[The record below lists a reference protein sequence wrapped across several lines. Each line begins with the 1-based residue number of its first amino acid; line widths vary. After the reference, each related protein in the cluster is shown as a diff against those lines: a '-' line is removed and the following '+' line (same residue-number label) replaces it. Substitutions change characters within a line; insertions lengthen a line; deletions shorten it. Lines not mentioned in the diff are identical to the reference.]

1 MIDSQ
6 NCACINPVYQV
17 TSRSC
22 IEETCSYSDQELAS
36 HIQQKCSESEST
48 FSYCSFMIHHG
59 GYDIDKEIRP
69 AFRPPTTV
77 SPIASLTTNMMAIMT
92 DRARNEAQLNKGN
105 VEMELAVG
113 AGILGLVFTLWGDL
127 HNATSCTMWCRKNS
141 IYWFRTSCYTWASTF
156 TGLAGR

>member
-113 AGILGLVFTLWGDL
+113 AGILGLVFTL
-127 HNATSCTMWCRKNS
+127 
-141 IYWFRTSCYTWASTF
+141 
-156 TGLAGR
+156 